1 VGREAVAAGAGE
13 RRRHESL
20 TWGQVGVVL
29 AYVLV
34 AVWYLTWRPSTFNP
48 AAPGFSRLVFG
59 AELFGFVMAAL
70 HIFMVWRLSVREPPT
85 ARAGLSVDVFVTCYD
100 EPVEML
106 RRTLLGALRMR
117 YPHETWLLD
126 DGNRPEMRALAAE
139 LGARY
144 LARGDNR
151 DAKAGNLNHALRHA
165 TGDFVALFDADHVPA
180 ADFLDRTLGYF
191 GDDAVAVVTTPQD
204 FYNLDSY
211 QHRRSRRW
219 PVVWNEQLLFFRVI
233 QRGKDYWDASFFS
246 GTCGVLRRRALD
258 DIGGFST
265 ATVTEDLDTSVRLHA
280 RGWKSVYHAESL
292 AFGLAPTDVVPYVRQ
307 RARWGQGAMQVMRR
321 YGFFLFCRGLTLPQ
335 RLCYFASV
343 LMYFDGWQ
351 KAVLYVAPAI
361 VLLTGTMPVAEV
373 SWPFLARFIPYYVLT
388 FWAFEEVSRGYGRS
402 VETERFNMARFAT
415 FAWATLA
422 LLRGRGR
429 FRVTRKQ
436 RGAGGTGDAVGRYTL
451 PQTIVW
457 LANGVAI
464 PLGILLNARNA
475 WLPLGAVAAN
485 VVWAM
490 VNVGLATM
498 VLRITRRIAQ
508 FRRREYRFPLPLPV
522 ALRFGTDAPTPGVV
536 DDVSAEGFRYY
547 GRFPDAIVAG
557 DRVEGALML
566 PGASIPLQGTVR
578 TVFRD
583 AHGAPRALGC
593 RFAWQGHRHHDT
605 LARFLYGSG
614 VQWPLN
620 GLTEARPTPTQRIA
634 AIFRGDAADADGAG
648 RRWASA
654 LCMPARRDA
663 GESCVCVVSVDRE
676 DSSRERTMVTFQPLG
691 DELPVFLEV
700 TTRVGT
706 TLLGARAFLRHAID
720 SGAGQPLYVYRL
732 EGARVRFRRSFA

>member
-1 VGREAVAAGAGE
+1 MAGEAVAAGAGE
-13 RRRHESL
+13 RRHESL
-20 TWGQVGVVL
+20 TWGQVGVVVAYL
-29 AYVLV
+29 AV
-34 AVWYLTWRPSTFNP
+34 AIWYLTWRPSTFNP
-48 AAPGFSRLVFG
+48 AAPWFSRLVFG
-59 AELFGFVMAAL
+59 AELFGFAMALL
-70 HIFMVWRLSVREPPT
+70 HIFMVWRLAVRQPPPVP
-85 ARAGLSVDVFVTCYD
+85 AGLSVDVFVTCYD
-100 EPVEML
+100 EPVDML
-106 RRTLLGALRMR
+106 RRTLLGAIRMR
-117 YPHETWLLD
+117 YPHLTWLLD

-139 LGARY
+139 LGVRY

-151 DAKAGNLNHALRHA
+151 DAKAGNLNHALQHA
-165 TGDFVALFDADHVPA
+165 SGAFVALFDADHVPA
-180 ADFLDRTLGYF
+180 ADFLERTLGYF
-191 GDDAVAVVTTPQD
+191 ADDAVAVVTTPQD

-219 PVVWNEQLLFFRVI
+219 PLVWNEQLLFFRVI

-246 GTCGVLRRRALD
+246 GTCGVLRRKALD

-321 YGFFLFCRGLTLPQ
+321 HGFFVFCRGLTLPQ
-335 RLCYFASV
+335 RLCYLASV

-351 KAVLYVAPAI
+351 KAVFYAAPAI
-361 VLLTGTMPVAEV
+361 VLLTGTMPVAEI

-415 FAWATLA
+415 FVWATLA
-422 LLRGRGR
+422 LFRGRGR

-436 RGAGGTGDAVGRYTL
+436 RGQGDAGGAAARLTL
-451 PQTIVW
+451 PQTVVW
-457 LANGVAI
+457 LVNGVAI
-464 PLGILLNARNA
+464 PVGILLSLRYA
-475 WLPLGAVAAN
+475 WLPLGAVVAN

-490 VNVGLATM
+490 VNVGLATT
-498 VLRITRRIAQ
+498 VLRITRQMAQ
-508 FRRREYRFPLPLPV
+508 FRRKEYRFPMPLPA
-522 ALRFGTDAPTPGVV
+522 ALRLAGKASVPGVV

-547 GRFPDAIVAG
+547 GRFPDDIAEG
-557 DRVEGALML
+557 DHVEGALVL
-566 PGASIPLQGTVR
+566 PNASIPIQGAVR

-583 AHGAPRALGC
+583 AQGAPRAIGC
-593 RFAWQGHRHHDT
+593 RFTWQGARHHDT

-620 GLTEARPTPTQRIA
+620 GLVETRPTPVQRIA
-634 AIFRGDAADADGAG
+634 AMFRGGARHADATG

-654 LCMPARRDA
+654 LCMPARLHA
-663 GESCVCVVSVDRE
+663 GESCVGVVSVPRE
-676 DSSRERTMVTFQPLG
+676 DAPDERTMVTFQPLG
-691 DELPVFLEV
+691 EELPVFLEV

-706 TLLGARAFLRHAID
+706 TLLAARAFLRHAIET
-720 SGAGQPLYVYRL
+720 GAGLPLYVYRL
-732 EGARVRFRRSFA
+732 ENARVRFRRAFA